1 MEELLIANVRCV
13 WQVVRCIFIS
23 KRLVAC
29 DELRVRKEK

>member
-1 MEELLIANVRCV
+1 MEELLIVNVRCV
-13 WQVVRCIFIS
+13 WQVVRRIFIS